1 MEKGQGSQGEYSNGF
16 ELDISPLKC
25 VVMQEG
31 VEKEVGISGG
41 TVRYID
47 DIYSFPGWYYYP
59 NEQMLYPVEEDSI
72 TESYGF
78 VRVPFDP
85 ETGKEGEP
93 ELVSWV

>member
-1 MEKGQGSQGEYSNGF
+1 MEKGQGSRGLYSDCF
-16 ELDISPLKC
+16 EVKISPVKY
-25 VVMQEG
+25 VITQEG

-47 DIYSFPGWYYYP
+47 DIYSVPGWYYYP
-59 NEQMLYPVEEDSI
+59 NEQMLYPVEEGST

-78 VRVPFDP
+78 VRIPFDP

-93 ELVSWV
+93 ELVSWA